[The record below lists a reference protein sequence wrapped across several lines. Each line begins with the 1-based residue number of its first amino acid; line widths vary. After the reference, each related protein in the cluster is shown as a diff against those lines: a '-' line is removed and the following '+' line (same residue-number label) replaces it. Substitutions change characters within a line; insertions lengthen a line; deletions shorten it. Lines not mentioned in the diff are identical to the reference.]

1 MDRMNIS
8 IDIIGYIFA
17 IVGLVLAYIFYIK
30 GKKEKKPIYMCNK
43 ISIIGNQ
50 YSILGE
56 EVRISYK
63 DRAVEKL
70 SLCDITVRNVGDVA
84 IRRQDIASSD
94 LLRISF
100 DEGVNILSCKVKNV
114 TRAAIGFEISIV
126 ENNKAEFSFEFLDK
140 NDGAL
145 IEIIHDGTACIAP
158 KLSGTI
164 IGALHG
170 FIEAKEGLL
179 IVTKWDIIT
188 PILQIIL
195 TILLMVAMNFTMTKM
210 ETRFFPISPSVADSQ
225 TGKDLIEKASH
236 GDRSAVREIRRLS
249 GLDPLP
255 PLYWV
260 EYVFQGIFTL
270 MVLSLLGVL
279 FSRIRRKKIADLR
292 IDRDK

>member
-1 MDRMNIS
+1 MNIS

-17 IVGLVLAYIFYIK
+17 IVGLVLAYIFYVK
-30 GKKEKKPIYMCNK
+30 GKKEKTPIYMCKN
-43 ISIIGNQ
+43 ISIIGNE

-56 EVRISYK
+56 EVKIYYK

-70 SLCDITVRNVGDVA
+70 SLCDITVRNVGDAA

-94 LLRISF
+94 LPRISF
-100 DEGVNILSCKVKNV
+100 DEGVNILSCKVKHV
-114 TRAAIGFEISIV
+114 TRVPIGFEISKV
-126 ENNKAEFSFEFLDK
+126 ESNQAEFSFEFLDK

-145 IEIIHDGTACIAP
+145 IEIIHDGPASIAP

-164 IGALHG
+164 IGALPG
-170 FIEAKEGLL
+170 FREAKEGLL

-188 PILQIIL
+188 PILQVIL
-195 TILLMVAMNFTMTKM
+195 AVSLMVAMNFILTKS
-210 ETRFFPISPSVADSQ
+210 ETRFYPISPSVADSQ
-225 TGKDLIEKASH
+225 AGKALIEKARH

-260 EYVFQGIFTL
+260 EYVFQGILTL

-279 FSRIRRKKIADLR
+279 FSRIKRKKITDLR
-292 IDRDK
+292 LDRDT